1 MIELEGLHRTKMIE
15 LEGLH
20 RTKMIEL
27 EGLHRTKMIEL
38 EGLEVKQAWLSLL
51 LAQECVSLSKAVCLL

>member
-1 MIELEGLHRTKMIE
+1 MIE